1 MPNDVNSYL
10 QSLFSME
17 GKIAVMIGG
26 TGVLVGKMA
35 EGLYRA
41 GATVVLVG
49 RSHEKADTHFEQWAK
64 SAPARVHFEGADVS
78 KPEALQQVLDKT
90 LNHFGKIDVW
100 VNGAG
105 INAPTPYRKITES
118 EFQDIVNINI
128 SAVHRG
134 CQAVIKHWLDNKSAG
149 NIINVSSM
157 SAIRAISRVFT
168 YSLTKAAVWNLTQNL
183 AREYATKGIR
193 INALCPGF
201 FPAEQNRSILDAERV
216 ASIMAHTPMKRF
228 GNPEELIGATL
239 LLASNSAGSFIT
251 GCHLV
256 VDGGFNVVSI

>member
-1 MPNDVNSYL
+1 MPNDANTYL

-17 GKIAVMIGG
+17 GKVAVMVGG

-49 RSHEKADTHFEQWAK
+49 RSQEKANAHFEQWG
-64 SAPARVHFEGADVS
+64 SSDPARRHFVAADMSQPGAS
-78 KPEALQQVLDKT
+78 QGVLDES
-90 LNHFGKIDVW
+90 LNQFGQIDVW

-118 EFQDIVNINI
+118 EFQEIVNINI
-128 SAVHRG
+128 AAVHRG
-134 CQAVIKHWLDNKSAG
+134 CQTAIMHWLDNKLSG

-183 AREYATKGIR
+183 AREYATQGIR
-193 INALCPGF
+193 VNALCPGF

-228 GNPEELIGATL
+228 GKPEELIGATL
-239 LLASNSAGSFIT
+239 LLASDHAGSFIT
-251 GCHLV
+251 GCHMV
-256 VDGGFNVVSI
+256 VDGGFNVMSI